1 MAPDHSMGAMASMD
15 PMASMAPATLPAAE
29 LELTLGRLLGEHAL
43 LAIAATQKGF
53 AGAPDFEAAAAA
65 LDENSVEIADAIGL
79 VFGPEVREEFL
90 GSWRAHIGLFVDYT
104 VGLATK
110 DQAKADKA
118 VADLTS
124 YIDAFGQYLADAA
137 GLPAQA
143 LKDGLTMHVME
154 LKGQLDAYAAGDHPT
169 AFALSREAYAHMF
182 VLADALAGGIAARF
196 PDRFPAS

>member
-1 MAPDHSMGAMASMD
+1 MS
-15 PMASMAPATLPAAE
+15 SMAPAAAMTAAD

-43 LAIAATQKGF
+43 LAIETTQKGLD
-53 AGAPDFEAAAAA
+53 GAADFDAAAAA
-65 LDENSVEIADAIGL
+65 LDENSVELSKAIGS
-79 VFGPEVREEFL
+79 VFGPDVEEQFL

-137 GLPAQA
+137 GLPADA
-143 LKDGLTMHVME
+143 VKEGLTMHVME
-154 LKGQLDAYAAGDHPT
+154 LKGQLDAYAAGDF
-169 AFALSREAYAHMF
+169 AQSFALTREAYAHMYE
-182 VLADALAGGIAARF
+182 LADALAGGIAAKF
-196 PDRFPAS
+196 PEMFPAS